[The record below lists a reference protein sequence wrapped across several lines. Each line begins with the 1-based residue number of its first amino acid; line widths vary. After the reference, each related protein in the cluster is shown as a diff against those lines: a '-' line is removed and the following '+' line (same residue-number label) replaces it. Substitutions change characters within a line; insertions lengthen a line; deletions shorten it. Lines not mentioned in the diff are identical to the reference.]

1 MSDVDLLYRIAL
13 DYHVNRKLQRTI
25 AGELGVSQVQVS
37 KYLSKAEELGIVRI
51 EVVSPHADTRN
62 MRALRDRLVEFFGIT
77 DVVLAPSF
85 GQESLL
91 SDALHRAVAEYLF
104 STFADTALQ
113 VGIGWGSTTYGFVDS
128 AFHEARTLWRIIP
141 LTGGSMLIASKYF
154 NINHIAN
161 EFAEKLRAT
170 AQPVYLPLVV
180 ERSTQELFTTS
191 ADYRYLY
198 KVWSTLDLIV
208 CGVGNSIPVSPFF
221 RQGLLGPLHVQALR
235 EQGVVG
241 DILTHYF
248 DIDGRLIEIGAEPVM
263 INVDVDQVRAAGK
276 TLVVAYGPRKHKSIV
291 GALRT
296 GLVDVLATDVDTA
309 RAVLDSV
316 ETRER

>member
-1 MSDVDLLYRIAL
+1 M
-13 DYHVNRKLQRTI
+13 
-25 AGELGVSQVQVS
+25 
-37 KYLSKAEELGIVRI
+37 
-51 EVVSPHADTRN
+51 
-62 MRALRDRLVEFFGIT
+62 
-77 DVVLAPSF
+77 
-85 GQESLL
+85 
-91 SDALHRAVAEYLF
+91 
-104 STFADTALQ
+104 
-113 VGIGWGSTTYGFVDS
+113 
-128 AFHEARTLWRIIP
+128 
-141 LTGGSMLIASKYF
+141 
-154 NINHIAN
+154 
-161 EFAEKLRAT
+161 
-170 AQPVYLPLVV
+170 YLPLVV

-221 RQGLLGPLHVQALR
+221 RQGLLGQLHVQALR

-316 ETRER
+316 ETRE